1 MRTFLKG
8 LQASVTILTAEHSTL
23 TWTWSEVDA
32 CLISPIGSG
41 LRLVFLGDWA
51 CDGIQVIATVKPPN
65 SFVLWNQDNLANDTF
80 VFPGTKHT
88 DHKQTNMHDLIMSV

>member
-41 LRLVFLGDWA
+41 LRLVFLGD
-51 CDGIQVIATVKPPN
+51 
-65 SFVLWNQDNLANDTF
+65 
-80 VFPGTKHT
+80 
-88 DHKQTNMHDLIMSV
+88 